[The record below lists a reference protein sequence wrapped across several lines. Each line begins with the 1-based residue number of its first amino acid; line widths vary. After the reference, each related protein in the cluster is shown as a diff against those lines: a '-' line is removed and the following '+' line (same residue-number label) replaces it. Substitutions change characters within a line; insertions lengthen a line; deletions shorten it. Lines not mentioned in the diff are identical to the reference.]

1 MDGSQ
6 PRNESPNEPQCQM
19 MRIGVNALYLIPGGV
34 GGTEIYLR
42 NLLRGLSEIDAVNQY
57 VVFTNRETGPDLVPD
72 RPNFARAP
80 QPFHAAFRPAR
91 IVWEQLV
98 LPFATRKHRIQVLL
112 NPGFTAPLLC
122 ACPMVTVFHDLQHKR
137 HPEYFRWF
145 DLPFWNVF
153 LWAAVRRSRGLIAV
167 SQSTADDL
175 ERYYGRSARAIHP
188 CVIHHGVE
196 PEFFEIA
203 QRREPGDY
211 LLCVST
217 THPHKNLQR
226 LLRVHSQIKNPP
238 RLVLT
243 GVRGFAA
250 GQIESLATASVEL
263 TGWIPREQLYELYRG
278 ALGFIYPS
286 TFEGFGM
293 PVLEAMAAGVPV
305 ACSDIP
311 PLREIAR
318 STVHFF
324 DPSSD
329 REIRDAL
336 LLLASGKLSTEP
348 AQRRA
353 TDFSW
358 EKAARATLDYLSKC
372 SS

>member
-1 MDGSQ
+1 MI
-6 PRNESPNEPQCQM
+6 
-19 MRIGVNALYLIPGGV
+19 RIGVNALYLIPGGV

-42 NLLRGLSEIDAVNQY
+42 NLLRALAEIDAVNQY
-57 VVFTNRETGPDLVPD
+57 VVFTNRETGADLVPD
-72 RPNFARAP
+72 RPNFVHARQSVNAS
-80 QPFHAAFRPAR
+80 FRPAR
-91 IVWEQLV
+91 ILWEQLV
-98 LPFATRKHRIQVLL
+98 LPFAIRKYRIQVLL

-122 ACPMVTVFHDLQHKR
+122 ASPMVTVFHDLQHKR

-145 DLPFWNVF
+145 DLPFWDFF
-153 LWAAVRRSRGLIAV
+153 LWAAARRSRGLIAV
-167 SQSTADDL
+167 SQATAGDL
-175 ERYYGRSARAIHP
+175 ERYYGRPAQ
-188 CVIHHGVE
+188 VIHHGVE
-196 PEFFEIA
+196 REFFEIS
-203 QRREPGDY
+203 QHREPRDY

-226 LLRVHSQIKNPP
+226 LLRVHAQAKNAP

-250 GQIESLATASVEL
+250 QEIENLASGSVQL

-311 PLREIAR
+311 PLREIAG

-324 DPSSD
+324 DPASD
-329 REIRDAL
+329 REIGDAL
-336 LLLASGKLSTEP
+336 LLLASGKISTQP

-353 TDFSW
+353 ADFTW
-358 EKAARATLDYLSKC
+358 EKTARATLDYLSKC

>member
-1 MDGSQ
+1 MI
-6 PRNESPNEPQCQM
+6 
-19 MRIGVNALYLIPGGV
+19 RIGVNALYLIPGGV

-42 NLLRGLSEIDAVNQY
+42 NLLRALAEIDAVNQY
-57 VVFTNRETGPDLVPD
+57 VVFTNRETGADLVPD
-72 RPNFARAP
+72 CPNFAQAR
-80 QPFHAAFRPAR
+80 QPVSAAFRPAR
-91 IVWEQLV
+91 ILSEQFV
-98 LPFATRKHRIQVLL
+98 LPFAIRKHRIGVLL

-122 ACPMVTVFHDLQHKR
+122 GCPMVTVFHDLQHKR

-145 DLPFWNVF
+145 DLPFWNFF
-153 LWAAVRRSRGLIAV
+153 LRAAIRRSRGLIAV
-167 SQSTADDL
+167 SQATADDL
-175 ERYYGRSARAIHP
+175 ERYYGRSAQ
-188 CVIHHGVE
+188 VIHHGVE
-196 PEFFEIA
+196 RRFFEIS
-203 QRREPGDY
+203 QHREPRDY

-226 LLRVHSQIKNPP
+226 LLCVHAQIKNAP

-250 GQIESLATASVEL
+250 REIESLASGAVEI
-263 TGWIPREQLYELYRG
+263 TGWIPREQLHELYRG

-286 TFEGFGM
+286 MFEGFGM

-311 PLREIAR
+311 PLREIAG

-329 REIRDAL
+329 REIQDAL
-336 LLLASGKLSTEP
+336 LLLASGKISTEA

-353 TDFSW
+353 ADFSW
-358 EKAARATLDYLSKC
+358 EKTARSTLDYLSK
-372 SS
+372 SSS

>member
-1 MDGSQ
+1 
-6 PRNESPNEPQCQM
+6 M

-42 NLLRGLSEIDAVNQY
+42 NLLRALAKIDSENQY
-57 VVFTNRETGPDLVPD
+57 VVFTNRETGVDLVPD
-72 RPNFARAP
+72 SVNFVLAP
-80 QPFHAAFRPAR
+80 QPLSARFRPAR
-91 IVWEQLV
+91 ILWEQLA
-98 LPFATRKHRIQVLL
+98 LPLAARKHRLDVLL

-122 ACPMVTVFHDLQHKR
+122 SCPMVTVFHDLQHKR

-145 DLPFWNVF
+145 DLPFWNFF
-153 LWAAVRRSRGLIAV
+153 LWASARRSRGVIAV
-167 SQSTADDL
+167 SGATHDDI
-175 ERYYGRSARAIHP
+175 ERYYGRSSE
-188 CVIHHGVE
+188 VIQHGVE
-196 PEFFEIA
+196 CEFTEVA
-203 QRREPGDY
+203 QRREPKGY

-226 LLRVHSQIKNPP
+226 LLRVHAQMKNAPK
-238 RLVLT
+238 LVLT

-250 GQIESLATASVEL
+250 RQIESLAGGSVEVM
-263 TGWIPREQLYELYRG
+263 GWIPREQLYELYRR

-324 DPSSD
+324 DPAND
-329 REIRDAL
+329 REIHDAL
-336 LLLASGKLSTEP
+336 LLLASGKISTEA

-353 TDFSW
+353 AQFSW
-358 EKAARATLDYLSKC
+358 EKTARATLDYLSK
-372 SS
+372 SSS

>member
-1 MDGSQ
+1 MI
-6 PRNESPNEPQCQM
+6 
-19 MRIGVNALYLIPGGV
+19 RIGVNALYLIPGGV

-42 NLLRGLSEIDAVNQY
+42 NLLRALAGIDSENQY
-57 VVFTNRETGPDLVPD
+57 IVFTNRETGADLVPD
-72 RPNFARAP
+72 RPNFVHAP
-80 QPFHAAFRPAR
+80 QPVHAGFRPAR
-91 IVWEQLV
+91 ILWEQFA
-98 LPFATRKHRIQVLL
+98 LPFAARKHRLNVLF
-112 NPGFTAPLLC
+112 NPGFTAPILC

-145 DLPFWNVF
+145 DLPFWDFFV
-153 LWAAVRRSRGLIAV
+153 WASARRSRGAIAV
-167 SQSTADDL
+167 SAATQEDF
-175 ERYYGRSARAIHP
+175 ERYYNRPAL
-188 CVIHHGVE
+188 VIHHGVE
-196 PEFFEIA
+196 REFLEIA
-203 QRREPGDY
+203 QCRDPRDY

-226 LLRVHSQIKNPP
+226 LLRVHAQTKNAPK
-238 RLVLT
+238 LILT

-250 GQIESLATASVEL
+250 KEIESLAGHSVEI
-263 TGWIPREQLYELYRG
+263 TGWVPRERLFELYRG

-318 STVHFF
+318 STVHLF
-324 DPSSD
+324 DPVND
-329 REIRDAL
+329 RQIQDAL
-336 LLLASGKLSTEP
+336 LALASGKIPAGS

-353 TDFSW
+353 AQFTW
-358 EKAARATLDYLSKC
+358 EKTARATLDYLSKC